1 MGAKPPGAVRP
12 QGGRRPPSM
21 GWAEGPITVP
31 RQLGLGPEGPQPKLP
46 PLGRR
51 LESWSDTLESWS
63 DTYTLF
69 PRSHHTSS
77 ILRLG

>member
-31 RQLGLGPEGPQPKLP
+31 RQLGLGSEGPVSAE
-46 PLGRR
+46 RVAV
-51 LESWSDTLESWS
+51 TLHRN
-63 DTYTLF
+63 D
-69 PRSHHTSS
+69 
-77 ILRLG
+77 